1 MNVMMPITTFGIAIV
16 SALCPLVNIELYMA
30 GVGAFGHAT
39 GFWSVVL
46 LAAAGQSIGKLFWY
60 QVGCSS
66 LNWSFMRRKTESP
79 RWKRQFDKLKRQTE
93 QRPWAG
99 VGLVFASAS
108 AGLPPLAIMAVLTGQ
123 LNFGRV
129 AFVATTFVGRTLRFA
144 VLLGGVSWFSTAV
157 SGAP

>member
-1 MNVMMPITTFGIAIV
+1 MNVMMPITTFGIAII
-16 SALCPLVNIELYMA
+16 SALCPLVNLELYMA

-46 LAAAGQSIGKLFWY
+46 LAAAGQAIGKLFWY

-66 LNWSFMRRKTESP
+66 LKWSFIRRKTESP
-79 RWKRQFDKLKRQTE
+79 RWKTQFDKLKRQTE
-93 QRPWAG
+93 QRPLVA

-123 LNFGRV
+123 LHFSRLV
-129 AFVATTFVGRTLRFA
+129 FVGTTFVGRTLRFA
-144 VLLGGVSWFSTAV
+144 VVLGGVSWFSTAV
-157 SGAP
+157 TGAP